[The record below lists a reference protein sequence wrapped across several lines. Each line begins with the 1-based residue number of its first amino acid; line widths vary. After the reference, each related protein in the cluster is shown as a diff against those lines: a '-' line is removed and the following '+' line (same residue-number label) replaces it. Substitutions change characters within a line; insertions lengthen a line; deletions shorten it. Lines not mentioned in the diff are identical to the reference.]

1 MAMRALRSGMLF
13 ALSVLGALG
22 GGTAYASST
31 GPALVPAEGTLLVR
45 DFDQQLGS
53 MLTVLIASAEIGPEG
68 KVHFN
73 RALGDQRFFEPNSG
87 RYWQISGEGQEPFA
101 SRSLWN
107 RKLEISHR
115 KARAEP
121 LYYDSDQFPNE
132 PLKVAEHTVRL
143 PGSNVEWQFV
153 VATRRRSR

>member
-1 MAMRALRSGMLF
+1 MRALRSGMLV
-13 ALSVLGALG
+13 ALSALGALG
-22 GGTAYASST
+22 GGTAYAGST
-31 GPALVPAEGTLLVR
+31 GLSLVAERALGAR

-53 MLTVLIASAEIGPEG
+53 MLTALIASADIGPDG

-87 RYWQISGEGQEPFA
+87 SYWQISGEGQVPFA
-101 SRSLWN
+101 SRSLWH

-115 KARAEP
+115 MAWAEP

-132 PLKVAEHTVRL
+132 PLRVAERTVRL
-143 PGSNVEWQFV
+143 PGSDVEWQFV
-153 VATRRRSR
+153 VATRRRSQ